1 MENKK
6 PTIEKKSS
14 YESLGEEFPNFEET
28 AEYDELKSVML
39 EKLKLA
45 FWDKLQDEI
54 KEKNYEGLLAVLNE
68 IKVRICQLIPNRKD
82 LHKNVEDAIDIQ
94 LIEQMLKHDALED
107 SYIFNV
113 VQFIV
118 TQLKELDSLRD
129 EPFYEIWREQTN
141 RRLISDDPR
150 LHVILPIFLRET
162 MHRIDKIAFEISAF
176 KESPLYKNIL
186 ERRAN
191 SNTD

>member
-39 EKLKLA
+39 EKLKLV

-68 IKVRICQLIPNRKD
+68 IKVRICQLIPTRKD
-82 LHKNVEDAIDIQ
+82 LHKNVEDAIDIK

>member
-1 MENKK
+1 M
-6 PTIEKKSS
+6 
-14 YESLGEEFPNFEET
+14 
-28 AEYDELKSVML
+28 
-39 EKLKLA
+39 
-45 FWDKLQDEI
+45 
-54 KEKNYEGLLAVLNE
+54 
-68 IKVRICQLIPNRKD
+68 
-82 LHKNVEDAIDIQ
+82 
-94 LIEQMLKHDALED
+94 
-107 SYIFNV
+107 
-113 VQFIV
+113 